1 MDYNSAAAHKRKI
14 RDVTKL
20 LLSDFKVSQEDDET
34 FVTEFLGPDDSL
46 YETGK
51 WSVKIHLPDEYPYK
65 SPSIGFVTKIYH
77 PNIDW
82 K

>member
-1 MDYNSAAAHKRKI
+1 MQFNSVVSQKRKH

-20 LLSDFKVSQEDDET
+20 LVSNFKVDQENET
-34 FVTEFLGPDDSL
+34 TSTVEFNGPKDTI
-46 YETGK
+46 YEDGK
-51 WSVKIHLPDEYPYK
+51 WVVRVQLPEDYPYK
-65 SPSIGFVTKIYH
+65 SPSIGFVTRIYH

>member
-1 MDYNSAAAHKRKI
+1 MDFNPVTARKRKH

-20 LLSDFKVSQEDDET
+20 LVSDFKVKQEEDDV
-34 FVTEFLGPDDSL
+34 FQTEIVGPKDSF
-46 YETGK
+46 YENGRWT
-51 WSVKIHLPDEYPYK
+51 VRIQLPQEYPYK

-82 K
+82 Q